1 MAKRTDRVA
10 ERPDPKLWGEDELM
24 NLDEA
29 ARLHWPT
36 GFITTRMLRRAVAD
50 GRLSISI
57 LSGRHLVT
65 RRAIAAL
72 STCERVRARV
82 KNGDAEACGEGH
94 GYLADLAAIDR
105 MGRK

>member
-10 ERPDPKLWGEDELM
+10 ERPDPELWGQDELM

-29 ARLHWPT
+29 ARLHWPS
-36 GFITTRMLRRAVAD
+36 GFITSRMLRRAVAD
-50 GRLSISI
+50 GRLSISV

-65 RRAIAAL
+65 RRALAAL
-72 STCERVRARV
+72 STCKPVRAR
-82 KNGDAEACGEGH
+82 AENDDTGACGEGH
-94 GYLADLAAIDR
+94 GYFADLAAIDR